1 MVEEPLFPGYV
12 FCRLNAEDRFGLLT
26 IPGVMHLVGIGNAP
40 TALAD
45 EEIQAI
51 REALQADTPIK
62 PWPFLETGERVTLG
76 SGPLV
81 GLEGLLVEVEQQQQ
95 IVLGV
100 SVLKQSVAVQIESDW
115 LPPRTRSVTQAP
127 F

>member
-1 MVEEPLFPGYV
+1 
-12 FCRLNAEDRFGLLT
+12 
-26 IPGVMHLVGIGNAP
+26 MHLVGIGNTP
-40 TALAD
+40 SALAD

-51 REALQADTPIK
+51 REALRADAPIR
-62 PWPFLETGERVTLG
+62 PWPFLETGERIKLG
-76 SGPLV
+76 SGPLA
-81 GLEGLLVEVEQQQQ
+81 GLEGLLVEAEQQQQ

-115 LPPRTRSVTQAP
+115 LQLRTRSVTQAP